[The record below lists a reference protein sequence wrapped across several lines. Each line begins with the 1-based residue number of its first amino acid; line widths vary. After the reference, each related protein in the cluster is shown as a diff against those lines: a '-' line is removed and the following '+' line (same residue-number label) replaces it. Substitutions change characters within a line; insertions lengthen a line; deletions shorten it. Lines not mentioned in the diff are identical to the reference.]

1 MFLFQAK
8 STYFALKSHHL
19 NLESHLFFFMECFNK
34 ESLPRG
40 IPTQHNGFSATKLI
54 VKNTTPKL
62 P

>member
-8 STYFALKSHHL
+8 STYFGLKSHHL

-34 ESLPRG
+34 ESLPEVF
-40 IPTQHNGFSATKLI
+40 PQHNGFSATKLI